1 MQVKQTRL
9 LAFLPFI
16 ICTNVRAQLNQKRLG
31 PINAEVV
38 GTGRTFTSEP
48 EPHHV
53 DRRTL
58 LQEMPDDAD
67 MMPKGTSGKEG
78 KMVVRKL
85 RRIGAEKKTKMD
97 TGRDSIGEVSS
108 FFVC

>member
-9 LAFLPFI
+9 LALLPFI
-16 ICTNVRAQLNQKRLG
+16 ICTDVGAELNHKHLDS
-31 PINAEVV
+31 NTEVV
-38 GTGRTFTSEP
+38 GTGRTFTSDP

-58 LQEMPDDAD
+58 LQEMTDDAD